1 MTCTDRNRYQSN
13 RITAYEMEDLRKM
26 GAWRDGRWIGV
37 WCTTSNEF
45 HPTSLADWRAY
56 VKQREAEED
65 EF

>member
-13 RITAYEMEDLRKM
+13 RITAYEMDDLRKM

-37 WCTTSNEF
+37 WSSTSTEF
-45 HPTSLADWRAY
+45 HPTSLVDWQAY

-65 EF
+65 DL